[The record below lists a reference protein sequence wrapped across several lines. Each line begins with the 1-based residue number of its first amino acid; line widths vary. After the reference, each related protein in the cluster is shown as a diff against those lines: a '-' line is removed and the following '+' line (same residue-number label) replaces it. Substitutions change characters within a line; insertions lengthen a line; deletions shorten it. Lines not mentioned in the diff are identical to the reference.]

1 MALDLNLRVSK
12 DDFQKCID
20 TAELKMASLMDVI
33 ERYNDAK
40 RNLNQFIDEDDINY
54 QAMIERI
61 DENIRA
67 ARKSYNALKL
77 QKNTLQ
83 ETVTKMETMGS
94 NVKQTIEAA
103 TGAVGSIINAALQV
117 EDVL

>member
-12 DDFQKCID
+12 DDFQRCID
-20 TAELKMASLMDVI
+20 TAGDKMAALMDVI

-40 RNLNQFIDEDDINY
+40 RNLNQFIEEDDVNY

-61 DENIRA
+61 DVNIRA

-77 QKNTLQ
+77 EQQTLQ
-83 ETVTKMETMGS
+83 ETVNKMESMGS
-94 NVKQTIEAA
+94 KVRQTLEDA
-103 TGAVGSIINAALQV
+103 TGAAGSVINAALKV
-117 EDVL
+117 DDVL